1 MILKK
6 LDINTNAVLQAAKTK
21 WNFLDFQPGL
31 VGGHCIGVDPYYLAY
46 KAKILGVN
54 PNLVLSGRLINNEMS
69 KYCASRLKDGL
80 IKKGIKLKNAKIIF
94 GFTFKENCK
103 DVRNTGIIK
112 LYEALNLD
120 FKPEIFDPIAEIK
133 SNSIDQE
140 LNLLTN

>member
-69 KYCASRLKDGL
+69 KYCALRLKDGL
-80 IKKGIKLKNAKIIF
+80 IKKGIKLKMQKLLFLVLLSKKIVKMFAIL
-94 GFTFKENCK
+94 
-103 DVRNTGIIK
+103 V
-112 LYEALNLD
+112 
-120 FKPEIFDPIAEIK
+120 
-133 SNSIDQE
+133 
-140 LNLLTN
+140 